1 MRKTREKVERMS
13 AKESLDA
20 ILNPSGI
27 AVIGASK
34 DPLKWGHMLLAAIMK
49 GGYKGRLY
57 PINPKETEIEGLKVY
72 PTVADVPEPVDLAII
87 VVPANAVPSVMN
99 DCAKKHVKGAVI
111 ITSGFGETGPEG
123 KKVQDEVVKIAQ
135 AGGVRFVGPNVMG
148 ICSSKARLSA
158 LMVPFLHEKGEVA
171 FVSQSGGYG
180 LQLYL
185 RASSMGVGISSFI
198 SSGNEADL
206 NMVDYIKYFADDP
219 SVKAICMYMEGLR
232 QGRAFYETAKEITK
246 NKPIVVI
253 KVGTSEVGSRAASS
267 HTGALAGSD
276 KVYDA
281 MFKQAGILRASN
293 ATEMFDI
300 IKGLLYAPLPK
311 GNRIGV
317 ISNSGGIAVETAD
330 ALSRNNLVM
339 PTLPEERQKELLKV
353 IPAFGNPRNP
363 VDLTASLNMASFLK
377 APDVV
382 LGDPNID
389 GLITIGLGTSL
400 MQVMFPDAKPEDLM
414 GLYKWIND
422 QLIAT
427 YRKYGKPVLIINPSA
442 DIEPESSKLL
452 EEARMPVYVTPEAA
466 ADVMGAL
473 YRYKQHLGK
482 AGKE

>member
-1 MRKTREKVERMS
+1 MS
-13 AKESLDA
+13 AKEALDA
-20 ILNPSGI
+20 ILQPSGI

-57 PINPKETEIEGLKVY
+57 PINPRETEIEGLKVY
-72 PTVADVPEPVDLAII
+72 PTVVDVPERVDLAII
-87 VVPANAVPSVMN
+87 VVPANVVPSVMN
-99 DCAKKHVKGAVI
+99 DCAKKGVKGAVV
-111 ITSGFGETGPEG
+111 ITSGFGETGAEG
-123 KKVQDEVVKIAQ
+123 KKLQDEVVKVAQ
-135 AGGVRFVGPNVMG
+135 EGGVRFVGPNVMG
-148 ICSSKARLSA
+148 VCSSKARLSA

-171 FVSQSGGYG
+171 FISQSGGYG

-185 RASSMGVGISSFI
+185 RASSMGVGIASFI

-206 NMVDYIKYFADDP
+206 TTVDYIKYFAEDP
-219 SVKAICMYMEGLR
+219 SIKVICMYMEGLR
-232 QGRAFYETAKEITK
+232 QGRAFYEAAKEITK
-246 NKPIVVI
+246 KKPIVVI
-253 KVGTSEVGSRAASS
+253 KVGTSEVGSKAASS

-276 KVYDA
+276 KLYDA
-281 MFKQAGILRASN
+281 MFKQAGILRANN

-300 IKGLLYAPLPK
+300 IKGLLYAPLPE
-311 GNRIGV
+311 GNRVGV

-330 ALSRNNLVM
+330 ALSSNGLVM
-339 PTLPEERQKELLKV
+339 PTFPEEKQKEILKV

-377 APDVV
+377 VPDMV
-382 LGDPNID
+382 LSDPNID

-400 MQVMFPDAKPEDLM
+400 MHVMFPDAKPEDLM

-422 QLIAT
+422 QLIAI

-473 YRYKQHLGK
+473 WKYKQYLDK

>member
-1 MRKTREKVERMS
+1 MS
-13 AKESLDA
+13 VKESLDA

-49 GGYKGRLY
+49 GGYKGKLY
-57 PINPKETEIEGLKVY
+57 PINPRETEIEGLKVY
-72 PTVADVPEPVDLAII
+72 PTVVDVPEPVDLAII
-87 VVPANAVPSVMN
+87 VVPANVVPSVMG
-99 DCAKKHVKGAVI
+99 DCAKKGVKGAVI
-111 ITSGFGETGPEG
+111 ITSGFGEMGAEG
-123 KKVQDEVVKIAQ
+123 KKLQDEVVKIAQ
-135 AGGVRFVGPNVMG
+135 EGGVRFVGPNVMG
-148 ICSSKARLSA
+148 VCSSKARLSA

-206 NMVDYIKYFADDP
+206 DAVDYIEYFAEDP
-219 SVKAICMYMEGLR
+219 SVKVICMYMEGLN
-232 QGRAFYETAKEITK
+232 QGRAFYEAAKEITK

-311 GNRIGV
+311 GNRVAV

-330 ALSRNNLVM
+330 ALSKNSLVM

-382 LGDPNID
+382 LSDPNID

-400 MQVMFPDAKPEDLM
+400 MHVMFPDAKPEDLM

-422 QLIAT
+422 QLIAI
-427 YRKYGKPVLIINPSA
+427 YGKYGKPVLIINPSA

-452 EEARMPVYVTPEAA
+452 EEGRMPVYITPEAA

-473 YRYKQHLGK
+473 WRYKQYLDK
-482 AGKE
+482 AG